1 MPIIDAGVVGVHAWG
16 SKIIDSNLIESA
28 SSNDIKL
35 YFAPAVPFIISHS
48 DCR

>member
-1 MPIIDAGVVGVHAWG
+1 MLIIDAGVVGVHAWG
-16 SKIIDSNLIESA
+16 SKIIDLIESA